1 MSELKGKMT
10 TGQTMKGTVS
20 AAPYI
25 PERMAH
31 KLTFTGAVEA
41 AYDGSSDVSVAIPE
55 GGGTVTPEDVAAA
68 VEAYMA
74 EHPVEETDPTVPAWA
89 KAKDKPSYTAQEV
102 GALPDDTEIPVVPTK
117 VSAFENDKGYLTEVP
132 AGYAKTE
139 DIPTKPSDIGA
150 QPAGNYAEKEEIP
163 VVPATLPN
171 PHKLTFSGAVSAEY
185 DGSEAVEVVIPQG
198 YTKAEIDAIMGSYIT
213 DIDNLVGGDA

>member
-10 TGQTMKGTVS
+10 TGQTMKGTAS

-41 AYDGSSDVSVAIPE
+41 AYDGSSDVSVEIPE
-55 GGGTVTPEDVAAA
+55 GSAVTPEDVAAA
-68 VEAYMA
+68 IEAYMA
-74 EHPVEETDPTVPAWA
+74 EHPVEESDPTVPAWA
-89 KAKDKPSYTAQEV
+89 KAKDKPRYTAQEV
-102 GALPDDTEIPVVPTK
+102 GALPADTAIPVVPNK
-117 VSAFENDKGYLTEVP
+117 VSAFDNDKGYLTEQNLS
-132 AGYAKTE
+132 GYAKRE

-150 QPAGNYAEKEEIP
+150 QPAGNYATKDS
-163 VVPATLPN
+163 V
-171 PHKLTFSGAVSAEY
+171 
-185 DGSEAVEVVIPQG
+185 
-198 YTKAEIDAIMGSYIT
+198 YTKTEIDAIMGSYIT